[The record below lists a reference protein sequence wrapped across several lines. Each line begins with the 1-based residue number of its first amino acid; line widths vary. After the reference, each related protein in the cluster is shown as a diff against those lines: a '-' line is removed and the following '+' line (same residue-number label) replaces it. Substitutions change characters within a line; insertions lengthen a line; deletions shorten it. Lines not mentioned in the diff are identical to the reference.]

1 MGNTGL
7 HNIFIP
13 KMGYQGAPLD
23 FIPKSITNKAMGVYL
38 CALLLCSAMYAN
50 YAMLWYWWLF
60 GLIEVCGFFYYAN
73 ILSKSWR
80 FRSPKLFVKKLFW
93 TSFAL
98 RLAWVIL
105 SYFLW
110 YHWTGTAFTFHAA
123 DEIFYDDVAKYA
135 AGLIR
140 EDNWNIISVILDYVD
155 DITYSDMGYPVYL
168 SILYAISDDSL
179 LFVRV
184 VKAIWSAWTVVL
196 VYKLAM
202 RNFGESVGRMAA
214 ILCMLMP
221 NLIFYCGLQLKEI
234 EMVFLA
240 TLFVERADFVL
251 RQGKVKLLPML
262 YLMLIPGA
270 LFFVRTA
277 LAAVLVMAFFVTL
290 ILSTDRIM
298 GWGRRIVLIVIAT
311 VFAGTIMLNNT
322 SIGNEVKAMW
332 QTRGSNQ
339 EGNMEWRSI
348 RSGGNSFAKY
358 AGAAVFAPMIFT
370 IPFPTMTETPKH
382 ENQRMIHGG
391 NFVKNITS
399 YFTILAMFILLFSGD
414 WRKHVLPLAVLCG
427 YLVVLVFSNFAQ
439 SERFHLPT
447 LPFALMFAVYG
458 LSKIKQKR
466 WMERGYVFWCILMMV
481 AAIAWNWF
489 KLAGRGMV

>member
-1 MGNTGL
+1 MGNTTL
-7 HNIFIP
+7 HNIFIS
-13 KMGYQGAPLD
+13 KRGYQAAPLD
-23 FIPKSITNKAMGVYL
+23 FVPKSITNKAMGVYL

-73 ILSKSWR
+73 VLSKSWR

-105 SYFLW
+105 SYFLC
-110 YHWTGTAFTFHAA
+110 YNWTDTAFTFHAA
-123 DEIFYDDVAKYA
+123 DEIFYDDVAQYA

-140 EDNWNIISVILDYVD
+140 EGNWNIVPAIQDYSGGDVM
-155 DITYSDMGYPVYL
+155 YSDMGYPVYL
-168 SILYAISDDSL
+168 SIIYAISDGSI
-179 LFVRV
+179 LFARV
-184 VKAIWSAWTVVL
+184 LKAIWSAWTVVL
-196 VYKLAM
+196 VYKLAA

-240 TLFVERADFVL
+240 TLFVERADYVM
-251 RQGKVKLLPML
+251 RRGSVKILPML
-262 YLMLIPGA
+262 YLMLIPGV

-322 SIGNEVKAMW
+322 SIGNEVKEMW
-332 QTRGSNQ
+332 QTRGSTQ

-348 RSGGNSFAKY
+348 RSGGNSLAKY

-370 IPFPTMTETPKH
+370 IPFPTMTETEGQ

-391 NFVKNITS
+391 NFVKNIMS
-399 YFTILAMFILLFSGD
+399 FFVIFALGMLLLTGR
-414 WRKHVLPLAVLCG
+414 WREHLLPLSFMLG
-427 YLVVLVFSNFAQ
+427 YIVVLVMSAFAH
-439 SERFHLPT
+439 SERFHQPIMM
-447 LPFALMFAVYG
+447 FEFMFAAYG
-458 LSKIKQKR
+458 ISIVTTKKKYRQKQ
-466 WMERGYVFWCILMMV
+466 
-481 AAIAWNWF
+481 
-489 KLAGRGMV
+489 

>member
-1 MGNTGL
+1 MG
-7 HNIFIP
+7 
-13 KMGYQGAPLD
+13 A
-23 FIPKSITNKAMGVYL
+23 YL

-73 ILSKSWR
+73 VLSKSWR

-168 SILYAISDDSL
+168 SILYAISDDSP
-179 LFVRV
+179 LFARV

-240 TLFVERADFVL
+240 TLFVERADYVI
-251 RQGKVKLLPML
+251 RRGKVKLLPML
-262 YLMLIPGA
+262 YLMLIPGV

-311 VFAGTIMLNNT
+311 IFAGTIMLNNT
-322 SIGNEVKAMW
+322 GIGNEVKAMW
-332 QTRGSNQ
+332 QKRGSTQ
-339 EGNMEWRSI
+339 EGNMEWRSV

-370 IPFPTMTETPKH
+370 IPFPTMTETPNH

-399 YFTILAMFILLFSGD
+399 YFTILALFILLFSGD